1 MANLIS
7 RFKKEPQPDP
17 SSDVKQTSNPK
28 QRKKVRILLPLGILL
43 AGAGLSVAY
52 FLSQPKVETA
62 LQLSGRIEGYE
73 TNVGAKVAGRVES
86 VAVREG
92 NEVDRGQII
101 VRLDDEEVQAQL
113 EAIKAQLA
121 AAQEAEEQAR
131 LQIDVINSQI
141 RQAQLNLQQ
150 SGEDTTG
157 QVGEAEADLAMT
169 EAELL
174 KAQAAVTEAR
184 SELKLAKVERD
195 RYQNLLTGGAVSQNT
210 FDQAQTSWETAR
222 ANVEVQEAGVNAAEK
237 EVSAAQGTLTQAK
250 TSRLNPDIR
259 SAELDS
265 FNKQLIQTQSQ
276 LKAAQNEVDNVRAQQ
291 QEIQA
296 RMNYLQIVSPIE
308 GVVTARSAEP
318 GEVITAGTT
327 LLSLIDLNDVYLRGY
342 IPEGEI
348 GKVRV
353 GQSAQIYLDSAPNKP
368 LSAKVTEIDSTASFT
383 PENIYFKEDRVQQ
396 VFGVK
401 LDIDNPNGFAKPGMP
416 ADGSIVFN
424 GDEG

>member
-7 RFKKEPQPDP
+7 RFQKEPESDP
-17 SSDVKQTSNPK
+17 SLDKKPKSDRKQG
-28 QRKKVRILLPLGILL
+28 KKIRFLLPLGVLL

-52 FLSQPKVETA
+52 FLSQPKAETA

-73 TNVGAKVAGRVES
+73 TNVGTKVAGRVEL
-86 VAVREG
+86 VTVREG
-92 NEVDRGQII
+92 NEVDRGQTI

-121 AAQEAEEQAR
+121 AAQEEEQQAR

-141 RQAQLNLQQ
+141 RQAQLSLQQ
-150 SGEDTTG
+150 SSEDTAG
-157 QVGEAEADLAMT
+157 QVSEAEANLAVAEADLI
-169 EAELL
+169 E
-174 KAQAAVTEAR
+174 AQASVKEAR
-184 SELKLAKVERD
+184 SELNLAKVERD
-195 RYQNLLTGGAVSQNT
+195 RYQNLLNGGAVSQDA
-210 FDQAQTSWETAR
+210 FDQAQTTWETAQ
-222 ANVEVQEAGVNAAEK
+222 ANVELEEAAVNAAEK

-250 TSRLNPDIR
+250 TTRLNPDIR

-265 FNKQLIQTQSQ
+265 LNKQLIQTQSQ
-276 LKAAQNEVDNVRAQQ
+276 LKAAQNNVANVKAQQ
-291 QEIQA
+291 KEIQA
-296 RMNYLQIVSPIE
+296 RMNYLQVISPIS
-308 GVVTARSAEP
+308 GVVTARSVEP
-318 GEVITAGTT
+318 GEVVTAGET
-327 LLSLIDLNDVYLRGY
+327 LLSLTNLNDVYLRGY
-342 IPEGEI
+342 IPEGQI

-368 LSAKVTEIDSTASFT
+368 LSAKVTEIDSEASFT

-416 ADGSIVFN
+416 ADGEIVFD
-424 GDEG
+424 GEQE

>member
-7 RFKKEPQPDP
+7 RFKKEPQSDP
-17 SSDVKQTSNPK
+17 SPDNKQTSDRK
-28 QRKKVRILLPLGILL
+28 QSKKIRILLPLGVLL

-73 TNVGAKVAGRVES
+73 TNVGTKVSGRVES

-92 NEVDRGQII
+92 NEVDRGQTI

-121 AAQEAEEQAR
+121 AAQEEEQQAR

-150 SGEDTTG
+150 SSEDTAG
-157 QVGEAEADLAMT
+157 QVSEAEANLAVAEADLI
-169 EAELL
+169 E
-174 KAQAAVTEAR
+174 AQASVKEAR
-184 SELKLAKVERD
+184 SELNLTKVERD
-195 RYQNLLTGGAVSQNT
+195 RYQNLLTGGAVSQDT
-210 FDQAQTSWETAR
+210 FDQAQTTWEKAQ
-222 ANVEVQEAGVNAAEK
+222 ASVEVEEAGVNAAEK
-237 EVSAAQGTLTQAK
+237 EVSAAQGTLAQAK
-250 TSRLNPDIR
+250 TTRLNPDIR

-265 FNKQLIQTQSQ
+265 LNKQLIQTQS
-276 LKAAQNEVDNVRAQQ
+276 KFNAAQNNVANVKAQQ
-291 QEIQA
+291 KEIQA
-296 RMNYLQIVSPIE
+296 RMNYLQVISPIS
-308 GVVTARSAEP
+308 GVVTARSVEP
-318 GEVITAGTT
+318 GEVVTAGET
-327 LLSLIDLNDVYLRGY
+327 LLSLVNLNDVYLRGY
-342 IPEGEI
+342 IPEGNI

-368 LSAKVTEIDSTASFT
+368 LSAKVTEIDSEASFT

-416 ADGSIVFN
+416 ADGSIVFD
-424 GDEG
+424 GDRG